1 MPTTLIR
8 MLIAMIVRICAVENM
23 DYQLIAILVAA
34 FLTAG
39 VVKGIVGLGL
49 PTVSLALLCL
59 TFDISAAMALL
70 LAP

>member
-1 MPTTLIR
+1 
-8 MLIAMIVRICAVENM
+8 M

-39 VVKGIVGLGL
+39 VVKGIIGLGL

-70 LAP
+70 LAPSLLTNLWQSFWRF